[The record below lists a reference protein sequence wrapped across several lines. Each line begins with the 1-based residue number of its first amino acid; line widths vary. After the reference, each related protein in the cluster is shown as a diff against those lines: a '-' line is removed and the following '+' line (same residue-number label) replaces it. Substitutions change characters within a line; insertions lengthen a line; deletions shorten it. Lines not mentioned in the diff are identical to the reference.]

1 MTLALERIQKILS
14 RAGIASRR
22 EAERIVLEGR
32 VTVNGKVI
40 DTLGFKAD
48 PLKDHIKVDGKRLVR
63 FEPNVTLL
71 LNKPRGYVST
81 VRDPEDR
88 RTVMDLLKGV
98 KWRIYPVGRLDIDA
112 EGLLLL
118 TNDGDLAYLLSHPRH
133 AVPRTYLAKVSGV
146 PEERD
151 LSRLK
156 RGVNL
161 EDGKA
166 RATSVTVLRLS
177 EKNSWIRIVVTEG
190 RNHLVK
196 RMLFAVGHSVLK
208 LKRIEFGPLRLG
220 TLSPGQFR
228 YLTPEEL
235 SRLKKYV
242 QELKRRSG
250 HRGEPFDSS
259 A

>member
-1 MTLALERIQKILS
+1 M
-14 RAGIASRR
+14 
-22 EAERIVLEGR
+22 VLEGR

-48 PLKDHIKVDGKRLVR
+48 PLKDHIKVNGKRLVR

-71 LNKPRGYVST
+71 LNKPRGYLST
-81 VRDPEDR
+81 VRDPEER
-88 RTVMDLLKGV
+88 PTVMHFLKGV
-98 KWRIYPVGRLDIDA
+98 KQRIYPVGRLDIDA

-118 TNDGDLAYLLSHPRH
+118 TNDGDLAYLLSHPRYS
-133 AVPRTYLAKVSGV
+133 VPRTYLAKVSGV

-151 LSRLK
+151 LNRLK
-156 RGVNL
+156 RGVSL

-166 RATSVTVLRLS
+166 KATSVSILRLS
-177 EKNSWIRIVVTEG
+177 EKNSWIRIMVTEG

-196 RMLFAVGHSVLK
+196 RMLFAIGHSVLK

-228 YLTPEEL
+228 YVTSEEL
-235 SRLKKYV
+235 SRLKKYA
-242 QELKRRSG
+242 EDLRRKSG
-250 HRGEPFDSS
+250 HRSEPFDSP

>member
-1 MTLALERIQKILS
+1 M
-14 RAGIASRR
+14 
-22 EAERIVLEGR
+22 VLEGR

-88 RTVMDLLKGV
+88 PTIMDLLKGV
-98 KWRIYPVGRLDIDA
+98 KRKVYPVGRLDIDA

-118 TNDGDLAYLLSHPRH
+118 TNDGDLAYLLSHPRYS
-133 AVPRTYLAKVSGV
+133 VPRTYLAKVSGV

-151 LSRLK
+151 LNRLK

-166 RATSVTVLRLS
+166 KAVSVSILRLS

-196 RMLFAVGHSVLK
+196 RMLFAMGHSVLK

-242 QELKRRSG
+242 EELRKRSG
-250 HRGEPFDSS
+250 HRGEPFDSP

>member
-1 MTLALERIQKILS
+1 LTLERIQKILS

-22 EAERIVLEGR
+22 EAERMVLEGR

-48 PLKDHIKVDGKRLVR
+48 PLKDHIKVNGKRLVR

-88 RTVMDLLKGV
+88 PTVMDFLKGV
-98 KWRIYPVGRLDIDA
+98 KQRIYPVGRLDIDA

-118 TNDGDLAYLLSHPRH
+118 TNDGDLAYLLSHPRYS
-133 AVPRTYLAKVSGV
+133 VPRTYLAKVSGV
-146 PEERD
+146 PDERD
-151 LSRLK
+151 LNRLK
-156 RGVNL
+156 RGVSL

-166 RATSVTVLRLS
+166 KAVSVSILRLS

-196 RMLFAVGHSVLK
+196 RMLFAIGHSVLK

-228 YLTPEEL
+228 HITSEEL
-235 SRLKKYV
+235 SRLKKYA
-242 QELKRRSG
+242 EDLRRRSG
-250 HRGEPFDSS
+250 HRSEPFDSP

>member
-22 EAERIVLEGR
+22 EAERMLLEGR

-88 RTVMDLLKGV
+88 PTVMNLLKGV
-98 KWRIYPVGRLDIDA
+98 KRRIYPVGRLDIDA

-118 TNDGDLAYLLSHPRH
+118 TNDGDLAYLLSHPRYS
-133 AVPRTYLAKVSGV
+133 VPRTYLAKVSGV

-156 RGVNL
+156 RGVSL

-166 RATSVTVLRLS
+166 RAVSVSVLRLS
-177 EKNSWIRIVVTEG
+177 EKNSWIRIVVAEG

-196 RMLFAVGHSVLK
+196 RMLFAIGHSVLK

-220 TLSPGQFR
+220 ALSPGQFR
-228 YLTPEEL
+228 NLTPEEL
-235 SRLKKYV
+235 IRLKKYV
-242 QELKRRSG
+242 EELKKRSG
-250 HRGEPFDSS
+250 HRGVPYDSP